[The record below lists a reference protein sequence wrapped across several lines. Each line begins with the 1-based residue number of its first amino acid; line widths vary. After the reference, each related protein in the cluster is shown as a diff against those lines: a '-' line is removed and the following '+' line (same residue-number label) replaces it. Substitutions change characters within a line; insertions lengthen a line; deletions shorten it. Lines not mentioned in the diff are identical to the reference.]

1 MSSAGSTTSLFYRD
15 LSARQLTTRSLQDIS
30 NGSTVGGFQDLL
42 PKKEGDPEREP
53 RFRIIRSEKG
63 WECSVWDRRTFAA
76 QIRWRNDLAF
86 GPIAR
91 GWEMQG
97 SPREPADA
105 TRHTRPNYL
114 TRGPQLEIVA
124 RPRAVI
130 DDYQLLWREAELS
143 GSSGSAGAQASDDDE
158 SPLARRVRA
167 YE

>member
-1 MSSAGSTTSLFYRD
+1 VNAARSREKVERAPALHAVEKFVGSRFTLACNTSSR
-15 LSARQLTTRSLQDIS
+15 ARGNALRTK
-30 NGSTVGGFQDLL
+30 
-42 PKKEGDPEREP
+42 PKKH
-53 RFRIIRSEKG
+53 S
-63 WECSVWDRRTFAA
+63 WVLAWDRRTFTA

-158 SPLARRVRA
+158 SPFARRVRA

>member
-1 MSSAGSTTSLFYRD
+1 MNAARSREKVEWAPALHESKSLSD
-15 LSARQLTTRSLQDIS
+15 LVSRSWRATRPVEHGNALR
-30 NGSTVGGFQDLL
+30 TK
-42 PKKEGDPEREP
+42 PKKH
-53 RFRIIRSEKG
+53 S
-63 WECSVWDRRTFAA
+63 WVLAWDRRTFTA

-158 SPLARRVRA
+158 SPFARRVRA

>member
-1 MSSAGSTTSLFYRD
+1 VNAARSREKVERAPALHESKSLSD
-15 LSARQLTTRSLQDIS
+15 LVSRWRATRPVEHGNALRT
-30 NGSTVGGFQDLL
+30 NLA
-42 PKKEGDPEREP
+42 
-53 RFRIIRSEKG
+53 
-63 WECSVWDRRTFAA
+63 WDRRTFTA

-143 GSSGSAGAQASDDDE
+143 GSSGYAGAQASDDDE
-158 SPLARRVRA
+158 SPFARRVRA

>member
-1 MSSAGSTTSLFYRD
+1 VNAARSREKVEWAPALHESKS
-15 LSARQLTTRSLQDIS
+15 LSAIS
-30 NGSTVGGFQDLL
+30 FHAGVQHVQSEHGNALRTK
-42 PKKEGDPEREP
+42 PKKH
-53 RFRIIRSEKG
+53 S
-63 WECSVWDRRTFAA
+63 WVLAWDRRTFTA
-76 QIRWRNDLAF
+76 QIPWRNDLAF

-158 SPLARRVRA
+158 SPFARRVRA